1 MERHPIGIGY
11 DPNKQMAHSTV
22 RLCTGIPTGA
32 NKQRVI
38 HENNHWYDS
47 SYREKRR
54 LCPPIKTK
62 RIRAETGRPC
72 MEPIPGTK
80 AYIPA
85 IGFVQSKYD
94 ECVFYKKNMVYI
106 LYTDDSIIAGSDR
119 KAIEDTIQQIK
130 QAGLDITI
138 EGDIETFWA
147 SI

>member
-1 MERHPIGIGY
+1 
-11 DPNKQMAHSTV
+11 
-22 RLCTGIPTGA
+22 
-32 NKQRVI
+32 
-38 HENNHWYDS
+38 
-47 SYREKRR
+47 
-54 LCPPIKTK
+54 
-62 RIRAETGRPC
+62 